1 MYGVRKI
8 MENKEISPF
17 FALVFRQKYIKRWG
31 LMYNMIPETLAEHSS
46 ECAVLT
52 HALATIGNKLYG
64 KKYDVGSAVITA
76 LFHDVP
82 EVFTGDMPTPV
93 KYATPAV
100 REEFGRIEEQSARNL
115 LSKLPTPLKE
125 EYAPLFEA
133 VNSEP
138 GQGAEEIHRLVKAA
152 DNLCAYIKCIEEEKL
167 SNREFS
173 SAKAGIKRKLEVSGL
188 PELDYF
194 IEHFLPAFGM
204 TLDEQQD
211 MQLK

>member
-1 MYGVRKI
+1 

-31 LMYNMIPETLAEHSS
+31 LMHNMIPETLAEHSS

-64 KKYDVGSAVITA
+64 KNYDVGNAVITA

-93 KYATPAV
+93 KYATPAI
-100 REEFGRIEEQSARNL
+100 REEFGRIEEQSAGNL
-115 LSKLPTPLKE
+115 LCKLPESLKE

-133 VNSEP
+133 GSAAIREDNEAVR
-138 GQGAEEIHRLVKAA
+138 RLVKAA

-173 SAKAGIKRKLEVSGL
+173 SAKEGIKRKLETSGL

-204 TLDEQQD
+204 TLDEQQE
-211 MQLK
+211 MQQKS